1 MEDKALKILSV
12 LRKALENLYGYTN
25 DETTGIRHSLMDE
38 SAQYVPGAEEA
49 LYMLITCSAF
59 INYLNSKMK

>member
-1 MEDKALKILSV
+1 MEDKGLKIPSV
-12 LRKALENLYGYTN
+12 LRKAFENLYGYTN
-25 DETTGIRHSLMDE
+25 DEKTGIRHSLMDE